1 MSRRRWV
8 GRVVVGALLYA
19 AIYAGALVEHVR
31 PDAVRLA
38 LLVGVGVA
46 VIGLVLDTAAIGAA
60 GWEVVDAFPV
70 TPPGQDHGLSTY
82 VRLVENHLT
91 SRTPDPLLQQRLE
104 RLVDLRLERR
114 SLRRG
119 DPGVDDLLGPAVLR
133 VIDGPTRRLTPA
145 ELTQCVRHIE
155 EL

>member
-8 GRVVVGALLYA
+8 GRLVVGALLYA
-19 AIYAGALVEHVR
+19 AILAGALVEHAG
-31 PDAVRLA
+31 PDPVRLA

-46 VIGLVLDTAAIGAA
+46 VCGLLLDTAAIGAA
-60 GWEVVDAFPV
+60 GWEVVHEFPV

-91 SRTPDPLLQQRLE
+91 SRTPDPLLQQRLT
-104 RLVDLRLERR
+104 RLTALRLERR
-114 SLRRG
+114 GLRRG
-119 DPGVDDLLGPAVLR
+119 DPGVDDLLGPVVR
-133 VIDGPTRRLTPA
+133 GVIDGPVRKLSPA
-145 ELTQCVRHIE
+145 ELTQCVRRIE